1 MNLIQL
7 PFWMNKGELKKLAVA
22 GQGFWEQVEQWL
34 TLPLSK
40 TDLLTCDLILVDA
53 EAWQRKIT
61 RLDGEDEMIYRK
73 RVNYAFLNAQ
83 DAGMTVGIK
92 RIFAR
97 LGIQIYD
104 IKERQPER
112 DWDIVTIELDDA
124 TLSDNRDLVNLLIQT
139 YGATC
144 RRYEY
149 NVSNTID
156 DLTVFH
162 GEISWTHQT
171 YVCGFVD
178 IGKATGE

>member
-1 MNLIQL
+1 MKNIKL
-7 PFWMNKGELKKLAVA
+7 PFWMSKGELKKLSQAA
-22 GQGFWEQVEQWL
+22 QHFWEMTEKYIS
-34 TLPLSK
+34 LPLTK
-40 TDLLTCDLILVDA
+40 TDLLTCDLNLVNQ

-61 RLDGEDEMIYRK
+61 RLDGESELVYRK

-83 DAGMTVGIK
+83 DAGMTIGIK
-92 RIFAR
+92 NIFKR
-97 LGIQIYD
+97 LDIPVYD

-149 NVSNTID
+149 TVSNTIKN
-156 DLTVFH
+156 LNSFH
-162 GEISWTHQT
+162 GEMSWTHQT
-171 YVCGFVD
+171 TVCQF
-178 IGKATGE
+178 KEESL

>member
-7 PFWMNKGELKKLAVA
+7 PFWMNKGELKKLAAA

-61 RLDGEDEMIYRK
+61 RLDGENEMIYRK

-83 DAGMTVGIK
+83 DAGMTIGIK

-112 DWDIVTIELDDA
+112 DWDIVTIELDDT

-162 GEISWTHQT
+162 GEMSWTHQT